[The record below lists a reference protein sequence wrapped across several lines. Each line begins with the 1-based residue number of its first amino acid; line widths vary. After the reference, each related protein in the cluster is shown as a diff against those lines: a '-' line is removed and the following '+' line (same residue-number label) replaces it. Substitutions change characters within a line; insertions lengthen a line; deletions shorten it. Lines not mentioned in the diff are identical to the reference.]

1 MHILITSAACPLA
14 QALANALK
22 DEHQVR
28 LTERVFVETEREFAQ
43 CALGHDAA
51 TNLLVRGMDAIVHVA
66 EPLPHEN
73 ENEQIDYLTRC
84 TYNLLHAA
92 SQEGVPRVVFLSTL
106 DVMTRY
112 DENLTVGE
120 RWRPLPTT
128 EPRALSK
135 HLGEFTCREFARE
148 HKINVVVLRLGKVV
162 KADDVKDQPFD
173 PMWVD
178 ESDVAH
184 AVSCALSAKTWRWSI
199 FHIQHDSPRA
209 RFSVAHAKRALG
221 YSPQVN
227 FQEGL

>member
-1 MHILITSAACPLA
+1 MNILLTSAACPLA
-14 QALANALK
+14 QAMAAGLSG
-22 DEHQVR
+22 EHQVR
-28 LTERVFVETEREFAQ
+28 LTERVFVETDHEFAQ

-84 TYNLLHAA
+84 TYNLLYAA
-92 SQEGVPRVVFLSTL
+92 SQEGVPRAVFLSTL
-106 DVMTRY
+106 ELMTQY
-112 DENLTVGE
+112 DENFTVFE
-120 RWRPLPTT
+120 HWRPRPTT
-128 EPRALSK
+128 EPRVLSK
-135 HLGEFTCREFARE
+135 HLGEFTSREFARE

-162 KADDVKDQPFD
+162 KADEVKDQPFD

-178 ESDVAH
+178 ESDVVH
-184 AVSCALSAKTWRWSI
+184 AVSCALTAKVGRWSI

-227 FQEGL
+227 FQ

>member
-14 QALANALK
+14 QALAAALSS
-22 DEHQVR
+22 EHQVR
-28 LTERVFVETEREFAQ
+28 LTERVFVETEHEFAQ

-84 TYNLLHAA
+84 TYNLLYAA
-92 SQEGVPRVVFLSTL
+92 AQEGVPRAVFLSTL
-106 DVMTRY
+106 DVMARY

-120 RWRPLPTT
+120 RWRPLPTC
-128 EPRALSK
+128 EARALSK

-148 HKINVVVLRLGKVV
+148 HKISVIVLRLGKIV
-162 KADDVKDQPFD
+162 KADEVKDQPFD

-178 ESDVAH
+178 ERDVAH

-209 RFSVAHAKRALG
+209 RFSVAYAKRALG

-227 FQEGL
+227 FQ

>member
-1 MHILITSAACPLA
+1 MNLLITSAACPLA

-22 DEHQVR
+22 DEHQIR
-28 LTERVFVETEREFAQ
+28 LTERVFVETEHEFAQ

-66 EPLPHEN
+66 EPLPHED
-73 ENEQIDYLTRC
+73 ENAQMDYLTRC
-84 TYNLLHAA
+84 TYNLLWAA

-106 DVMTRY
+106 EVMARY
-112 DENLTVGE
+112 DANFAVGE
-120 RWRPLPTT
+120 GWRPLPTT
-128 EPRALSK
+128 EARVLSK

-148 HKINVVVLRLGKVV
+148 HRINVIVLRLGKVV
-162 KADDVKDQPFD
+162 RADDVKDQPFD

-184 AVSCALSAKTWRWSI
+184 AVSCALSAPTGRWSI

-209 RFSVAHAKRALG
+209 RFPVAHAKRVLG
-221 YSPQVN
+221 YHPQVN
-227 FQEGL
+227 FQ